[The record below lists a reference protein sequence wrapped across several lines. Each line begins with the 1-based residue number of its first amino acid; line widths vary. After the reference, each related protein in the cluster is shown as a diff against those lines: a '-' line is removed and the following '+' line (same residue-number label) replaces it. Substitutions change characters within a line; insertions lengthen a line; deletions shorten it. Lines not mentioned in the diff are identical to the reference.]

1 VALSDFCERYCQ
13 IKDIGGKTMKEE
25 KVIELSNGVKITA
38 VFEMAAGN
46 AISMEVKS
54 LDIPK
59 KPEYRY
65 TKMGLPN
72 VLSESTPV
80 LWKKNKD
87 GLPIYLKL
95 VHYTD
100 TRNDPST
107 TLVMCDAV
115 GRMLESGCLL
125 KFFGETGE
133 VKRVPMVSDQY
144 PGYLISGDV
153 AKVFPERR
161 GAMEIGVLPISM
173 EAQNA

>member
-1 VALSDFCERYCQ
+1 
-13 IKDIGGKTMKEE
+13 MKEE

-65 TKMGLPN
+65 ANVGLKN
-72 VLSESTPV
+72 ECYDSSPV
-80 LWKKNKD
+80 LWRNNKK

-95 VHYTD
+95 VQYANNMGEFATA
-100 TRNDPST
+100 
-107 TLVMCDAV
+107 LVMCDAV

>member
-1 VALSDFCERYCQ
+1 
-13 IKDIGGKTMKEE
+13 MKEE

-65 TKMGLPN
+65 TNVELKN

-95 VHYTD
+95 VRYMD
-100 TRNDPST
+100 AKYEPAT
-107 TLVMCDAV
+107 TLVMCDAG

-161 GAMEIGVLPISM
+161 GAMKIGVLPISM